1 MAITVKDFIQTD
13 EVFVGAEH
21 APITMVCFIDYESP
35 ECARLNDILN
45 QLLLNYPDKIRIN
58 IRHFPLANKHQK
70 AMKAAEAIVAAMQ
83 EDMIWPMNNILF
95 QNQKKLGI
103 ISLKQHAKEIGCTN
117 KRFLEQVIN
126 GTYAWQVREDLME
139 GLSRG
144 IKDVP
149 TIYINESLFEK
160 PLTMETL
167 SEKIEQLSK

>member
-1 MAITVKDFIQTD
+1 MATTVKDFIQTD
-13 EVFVGAEH
+13 EVFVGAEN
-21 APITMVCFIDYESP
+21 APITLVCFIDYESP
-35 ECARLNDILN
+35 ACAQLNDILN
-45 QLLLNYPDKIRIN
+45 KLLVTYPEKIRIN

-70 AMKAAEAIVAAMQ
+70 SMKAAEAIVAAMQ

-103 ISLKQHAKEIGCTN
+103 ISLKQHAKEIGCIN

-149 TIYINESLFEK
+149 AIYFNEILFNK
-160 PLTMETL
+160 PLTIETL
-167 SEKIEQLSK
+167 SQKIEALS

>member
-1 MAITVKDFIQTD
+1 
-13 EVFVGAEH
+13 
-21 APITMVCFIDYESP
+21 
-35 ECARLNDILN
+35 
-45 QLLLNYPDKIRIN
+45 
-58 IRHFPLANKHQK
+58 
-70 AMKAAEAIVAAMQ
+70 MKAAEAIVAAMQ

-149 TIYINESLFEK
+149 AIFINDIHFDLQITIDA
-160 PLTMETL
+160 L
-167 SEKIEQLSK
+167 SKKIEGLF

>member
-13 EVFVGAEH
+13 QVYTGAEN
-21 APITMVCFIDYESP
+21 APITLVCFIDYESP
-35 ECARLNDILN
+35 ECARLNVILN
-45 QLLLNYPDKIRIN
+45 HLLLTYPEKIRIN

-149 TIYINESLFEK
+149 AIFINDIHFDLQITIDA
-160 PLTMETL
+160 L
-167 SEKIEQLSK
+167 SKKIEGLS